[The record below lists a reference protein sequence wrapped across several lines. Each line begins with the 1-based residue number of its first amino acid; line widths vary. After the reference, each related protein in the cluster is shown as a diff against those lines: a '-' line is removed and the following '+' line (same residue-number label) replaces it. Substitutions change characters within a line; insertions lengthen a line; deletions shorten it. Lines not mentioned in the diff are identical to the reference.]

1 MATSPVFIGTPR
13 IDTANVATANTA
25 KDGTGTITVLTTG
38 ATNGTR
44 ILEIVV
50 KSQVTTAAGN
60 VCIFLSTDSGTT
72 WRLFD
77 EFLQGVVTSSATSSS
92 YRASRSYTNLLLK
105 DGTHR
110 LGVTTTISQSINV
123 MAFGGDL

>member
-1 MATSPVFIGTPR
+1 MATAPVFIGTPR
-13 IDTANVATANTA
+13 IDSANVATANTA
-25 KDGTGTITVLTTG
+25 KDGTGTITTLTTG

-77 EFLQGVVTSSATSSS
+77 EFLQGVVTSSATTSS
-92 YRASRSYTNLLLK
+92 YRASRNYTNLLLK

-123 MAFGGDL
+123 LAFGGDL

>member
-1 MATSPVFIGTPR
+1 MATAPVFIGTPR
-13 IDTANVATANTA
+13 IDSANVATANTA
-25 KDGTGTITVLTTG
+25 KDGTGTITTLTTG

-50 KSQVTTAAGN
+50 KGQVTTAAGN

-92 YRASRSYTNLLLK
+92 YRASRSYANLLLK

-110 LGVTTTISQSINV
+110 LGVTTTISQSMNV
-123 MAFGGDL
+123 LAFGGDL